1 MKKAPKILLLLLFCT
16 VALCAVACKADPK
29 PNEPTSF
36 TLSFYTDGSLTSTLT
51 TKGHEEIELPSPETK
66 AHFRFDGWFFD
77 QGTWQDQL
85 TNTYYLD
92 KAPDGDK
99 NLYAKWTQ
107 TEFNVT
113 YEENGGSALS
123 DGWFGTIQNKP
134 VTEKTGFLF
143 QGWYT
148 SSDLSGDPVTFPYVL
163 TENTT
168 LYAGWQKI
176 LDASLVSIDGFS
188 IQGTQVKKDTA
199 VLPNAESIDFNELNV
214 KVSEGAEWALY
225 EDESCTRPIENNIVT
240 LETGA
245 NTFYLKVSTQTK
257 SAIYTVTVEKKDG
270 FTLEVYENGVLKQT
284 LVANKGDVFEKPV
297 PVFDETLY
305 EFDGDYYTDH
315 DMTTPFTDYTANAN
329 KQIYLKIYYIGVK
342 FSKVINTVQGAI
354 PTNDAEVY
362 LKIPSEI
369 GGVPVLTIDSSFQ
382 NDFAFKKNL
391 LEIYIS
397 DGVEEIKNSTFYYC
411 DKLRKVRLPDGIL
424 LRGGIFSYC
433 PLLTEVECDG
443 IIRSSS
449 TNFSSTGISKDE
461 SNYENGAFYIGTY
474 LAGVDT
480 SKMTAGTFRV
490 KEGTRSISG
499 QAFSNVESKVKINSV
514 DLGNTVEYI
523 GSYAFD
529 RMTSLLSFTGTDALT
544 SMGTDALRDSGYY
557 NTSSNRENDL
567 LYLGHCLVAAKSDLS
582 GEVTIKNG
590 TVSIADSVFKDMR
603 KITSVTFPDTLEII
617 GNEAFCIGRLYSG
630 EPVLQ
635 AIHLPASV
643 KKVGEYAFENQIA
656 VREITLE
663 EGLETIGYCAF
674 SGCDN
679 AGDIIVPSTVKYIG
693 ALGLCCGSNSAI
705 YLAGDISSI
714 KLIKDWNGLGV
725 SLTPYYEYS
734 AEKPAAGGNYWHYV
748 DGKPVVWEI

>member
-1 MKKAPKILLLLLFCT
+1 MQTAGSAPFRT
-16 VALCAVACKADPK
+16 
-29 PNEPTSF
+29 N
-36 TLSFYTDGSLTSTLT
+36 
-51 TKGHEEIELPSPETK
+51 PSPK
-66 AHFRFDGWFFD
+66 
-77 QGTWQDQL
+77 
-85 TNTYYLD
+85 
-92 KAPDGDK
+92 
-99 NLYAKWTQ
+99 
-107 TEFNVT
+107 
-113 YEENGGSALS
+113 
-123 DGWFGTIQNKP
+123 
-134 VTEKTGFLF
+134 KTGFLF

-257 SAIYTVTVEKKDG
+257 SAVYTVTVEKKDG

-305 EFDGDYYTDH
+305 EFDGDYYIDH

-342 FSKVINTVQGAI
+342 FSKVINTVHGAI

-382 NDFAFKKNL
+382 NDFVFKKNL

-514 DLGNTVEYI
+514 DLGNTVKYI

-557 NTSSNRENDL
+557 NTSSNWENDL

-679 AGDIIVPSTVKYIG
+679 ADDIIVPSTVKYIG